1 MSPYVTVAATEELAE
16 GKVMV
21 VRPEGHRI
29 ALCNVGGAFYAID
42 DVCTHDGGALDQG
55 ELDGT
60 AIECPRH
67 GGRFDVTTGQVLAL
81 PPVRPVRTYAVRV
94 ENGAIAVEIG

>member
-1 MSPYVTVAATEELAE
+1 MNARWGV
-16 GKVMV
+16 
-21 VRPEGHRI
+21 
-29 ALCNVGGAFYAID
+29 
-42 DVCTHDGGALDQG
+42 LDQG

-67 GGRFDVTTGQVLAL
+67 GGRFDVTTGRVLAL